1 MWEVEYTNE
10 FEERNLSMTKPY
22 KLLRQKMS
30 KKAREASDVKAK
42 KMLKEIMVLKE
53 LRNALQLSQ
62 KKLAAT
68 LSVDQANISQIE
80 NRTDM
85 FISTLRS
92 YIEAMGGELDIIAR
106 FPEGEVHINQFEDLT
121 KKNRQIT
128 G

>member
-1 MWEVEYTNE
+1 
-10 FEERNLSMTKPY
+10 MTKPY
-22 KLLRQKMS
+22 KLLREKMP
-30 KKAREASDVKAK
+30 KHTREASALKTK
-42 KMLKEIMVLKE
+42 KMLKEIMALKE

-62 KKLAAT
+62 KKLADT

-106 FPEGEVHINQFEDLT
+106 FPDGEVHINQFEDIED
-121 KKNRQIT
+121 KNNQIT
-128 G
+128 A

>member
-1 MWEVEYTNE
+1 
-10 FEERNLSMTKPY
+10 MTKPY

-30 KKAREASDVKAK
+30 KKSREAAAAK
-42 KMLKEIMVLKE
+42 TEKMFKEMMALKE
-53 LRNALQLSQ
+53 LRNALHLSQ
-62 KKLAAT
+62 KKLAES

-92 YIEAMGGELDIIAR
+92 YIHAMGGELDIIAR
-106 FPEGEVHINQFEDLT
+106 FPQGEVHINLFEEID
-121 KKNRQIT
+121 